1 MDDERRSASLCSG
14 DEVVFE
20 NVWLHERS
28 PHIYPKVGTHGI
40 VLEILPDDSLYEAI
54 IQWDEGSTSEGD
66 IWCVMC
72 EDISIYKENRISRSE
87 FDVAYLYE

>member
-1 MDDERRSASLCSG
+1 MDDERRSVSLCSG

-54 IQWDEGSTSEGD
+54 IQWTKEVLRRE
-66 IWCVMC
+66 
-72 EDISIYKENRISRSE
+72 IYG
-87 FDVAYLYE
+87 VLYAKTFQFTKRVV

>member
-1 MDDERRSASLCSG
+1 MDDKIRSNSLCTG

-20 NVWLHERS
+20 NAWLHERS
-28 PHIYPKVGTHGI
+28 PSVYPEVGTHGI
-40 VLEILPDDSLYEAI
+40 VLEVFPAGFLYDAT